1 MIHIG
6 LDMHKKFS
14 EVAVMDSGGK
24 ILDRR
29 RLFHTDKQGMH
40 DYFSNLAGPI
50 TVTLEST
57 RNWYWLYE
65 LLEEYAEV
73 KLASPRK
80 VRLIAEAKVK
90 SDKIDARTLAHLER
104 TGFLPESYIPPR
116 EIRDRRELLRYRAS
130 LVSIRTG
137 VKNRVHA
144 LLDKQ
149 GVFHPFSD
157 LFGKTG
163 REFLDTLK
171 LRPVFQNALDGYLR
185 LIEWLEELERE
196 ATAEIM
202 KMIKKNVDA
211 KRLMTVPGIGFL
223 IAHLL
228 LSEIG
233 EIERFSTAKRLCSYG
248 SLTPGTRQSS
258 DHIWNGPVGRKGNLY
273 IKWAMIEAAQKAT
286 RMDPALGAFYDKLR
300 LSKGNA
306 KARVAVARKLLTAV
320 YYILKR
326 KEEYKANSLCKI
338 HLGKP
343 VRLPGHR
350 RTIVPAQW

>member
-1 MIHIG
+1 MIHVG

-14 EVAVMDSGGK
+14 EVAVMDAGGK
-24 ILDRR
+24 ILGRH
-29 RLFHTDKQGMH
+29 RLLHADKQGIH
-40 DYFSNLAGPI
+40 DYFSELSGPV
-50 TVTLEST
+50 TVTMEST

-73 KLASPRK
+73 KLANPRK

-90 SDKIDARTLAHLER
+90 TDKIDARTLAHLER

-116 EIRDRRELLRYRAS
+116 EIRDKRELLRYRAS
-130 LVSIRTG
+130 LISIRTG

-149 GVFHPFSD
+149 GVFQPFSD
-157 LFGKTG
+157 LFRKAG
-163 REFLDTLK
+163 RKFLDTLE
-171 LRPVFQNALDGYLR
+171 LRPVYQSTLDGYLR

-196 ATAEIM
+196 VTAEIT
-202 KMIKKNVDA
+202 KMIKDNPDA
-211 KRLMTVPGIGFL
+211 KRLMTVPGIGV
-223 IAHLL
+223 ITAHLL

-233 EIERFSTAKRLCSYG
+233 EIERFPTSKKLCSYG
-248 SLTPGTRQSS
+248 NLTPMTRQSS
-258 DHIWNGPVGRKGNLY
+258 NHIWNGPVGRKGNLY
-273 IKWAMIEAAQKAT
+273 IKWAMIEAAQHAT
-286 RMDPALGAFYDKLR
+286 HMDPAMGAFYDKLR
-300 LSKGNA
+300 ISKGNA

-326 KEEYKANSLCKI
+326 KEEYKANSLCTI

-343 VRLPGHR
+343 VSLPGHR
-350 RTIVPAQW
+350 KVVDRL